1 MKQKGSKKTAKKR
14 RGIYYY
20 FKVWSRIISGGV
32 KRSYFY
38 KTDIFVRAIRTILVI
53 GIQILLL
60 NVLFGKNEL
69 YVGWSKSEAYLVIGI
84 WNLLNYLGWSFF
96 STNLLYLESKV
107 IDGKFDYILLKPI
120 SSDWY
125 ASFSDFFIT
134 NFVTALSGLI
144 LIIYYVVVE
153 WSNISLL
160 NIFIGFIAIC
170 VALLIWYAI
179 YLFFASFTI
188 SNPRNGILSI
198 AKELLGL
205 TKYPIDVFG
214 ESMKIV
220 FYTVIPIAFLTTL
233 PANIIIGKSS
243 YRNVLIGFGIGLILL
258 VISKL
263 VWNMNVKK
271 YSSAS
276 S

>member
-1 MKQKGSKKTAKKR
+1 M
-14 RGIYYY
+14 
-20 FKVWSRIISGGV
+20 
-32 KRSYFY
+32 
-38 KTDIFVRAIRTILVI
+38 LVV
-53 GIQILLL
+53 GIQVFLL
-60 NVLFGKNEL
+60 NILFGKNEL

-84 WNLLNYLGWSFF
+84 WNLLNYLGWSIF

-107 IDGKFDYILLKPI
+107 VEGKFDYILLKPI

-134 NFVTALSGLI
+134 NFITALSGII
-144 LIIYYVVVE
+144 LIVYYIIVE
-153 WSNISLL
+153 WGNISLVNVL
-160 NIFIGFIAIC
+160 VGLVAIC
-170 VALLIWYAI
+170 IALLIWYAI
-179 YLFFASFTI
+179 YLFFAAFTI
-188 SNPRNGILSI
+188 SNPRNGVLSI

-214 ESMKIV
+214 ESMKVV

-233 PANIIIGKSS
+233 PANIIIGRGK
-243 YRNVLIGFGIGLILL
+243 YEFILIGLGIGLILL
-258 VISKL
+258 LIAKL
-263 VWNMNVKK
+263 VWKMNVKK

>member
-134 NFVTALSGLI
+134 NFVTAISGLI

>member
-1 MKQKGSKKTAKKR
+1 MKQKESKNTKKKT
-14 RGIYYY
+14 RGILYYLR
-20 FKVWSRIISGGV
+20 VWSRVFKGGM
-32 KRSYFY
+32 KRSYLY
-38 KTDIFVRAIRTILVI
+38 KTDIFVRILRTMLVV
-53 GIQILLL
+53 GIQVLLL
-60 NVLFGKNEL
+60 NILFGKNEL

-84 WNLLNYLGWSFF
+84 WNLLNYLGWSIF

-107 IDGKFDYILLKPI
+107 IEGKFDYILLKPI

-134 NFVTALSGLI
+134 NFVTAISGVI
-144 LIIYYVVVE
+144 LIFYYIIVE
-153 WSNISLL
+153 WGNISLVNVL
-160 NIFIGFIAIC
+160 VGLVAIC
-170 VALLIWYAI
+170 IALLIWYSI
-179 YLFFASFTI
+179 YLFFAAFTI
-188 SNPRNGILSI
+188 SNPRNGVLSI

-214 ESMKIV
+214 ESIKVV

-233 PANIIIGKSS
+233 PANIIIGRGK
-243 YRNVLIGFGIGLILL
+243 YEFILIGLGIGLILL
-258 VISKL
+258 LIAKL
-263 VWNMNVKK
+263 VWKMNVKK